1 LYAIANCIY
10 TERVEFLFDRAKDR
24 INRNKHGISLSRAE
38 DFDYDAPC
46 MWTMIVRTMER
57 YGYEPSGFSM
67 LACSFW
73 CLSRKA
79 RMFGRSA

>member
-1 LYAIANCIY
+1 
-10 TERVEFLFDRAKDR
+10 VEFLFDRAKDR

-57 YGYEPSGFSM
+57 YGYGPSGFWM
-67 LACSFW
+67 LACSFSY
-73 CLSRKA
+73 LRSKVRI
-79 RMFGRSA
+79 FERSA